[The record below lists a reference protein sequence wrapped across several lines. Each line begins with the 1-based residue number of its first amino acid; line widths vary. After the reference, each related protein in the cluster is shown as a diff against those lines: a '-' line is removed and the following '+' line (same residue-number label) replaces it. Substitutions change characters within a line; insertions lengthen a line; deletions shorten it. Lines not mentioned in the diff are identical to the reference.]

1 MLSKLKLENYELL
14 SQKVYHVLKNAIV
27 RGDLAPNS
35 KLILT
40 EIAKSLGV
48 SNTPI
53 REAINKLVS
62 EGLIKII
69 PNKGILVK
77 EINIDDFQEILQ
89 VRAFLDGLIAKI
101 ASKKIT
107 DKEIGNMMKI
117 IKKMENCVK
126 KDDRLTYNDLDIQFH
141 DFLLNITG
149 NNKLK
154 EIYNNLINQG
164 NRLRIRTLKIPDR
177 MGKSLKEH
185 REIALEIKKR
195 NPDGANRVS
204 QKHIESIS
212 RSIEEDEKKKLK

>member
-1 MLSKLKLENYELL
+1 MLSQLKLESYELL